1 MIFRGPKKYRQS
13 VNKDAKGRQRDHCDQ
28 ERDVENLNHVRDGA
42 ESVLEGGH
50 RVLVQVQTEIEAG
63 AFQHGLNLLKRVL
76 GPGDGSSYAH
86 AGEEDHGGLLLPV
99 FVLGSEDVPRCP
111 GEARSDAV
119 VVVPPDGFGRVRLSH
134 CLCLVGTF
142 LAEGSTR
149 TGAAGGS
156 IRWAFGCA
164 LQEASRL
171 EGIGSTGLL
180 CFLRGAFF

>member
-1 MIFRGPKKYRQS
+1 MPTPAKKTT
-13 VNKDAKGRQRDHCDQ
+13 VA
-28 ERDVENLNHVRDGA
+28 
-42 ESVLEGGH
+42 
-50 RVLVQVQTEIEAG
+50 
-63 AFQHGLNLLKRVL
+63 
-76 GPGDGSSYAH
+76 
-86 AGEEDHGGLLLPV
+86 

-171 EGIGSTGLL
+171 EGIGSTRHFLVLGLL
-180 CFLRGAFF
+180 CFSGGHFFDIEVRLGSVAPLWSKQRSPNVVGTRCKGVKVDPLPCKTSLPEKEFFVESVLKTFGCKTTGRY